1 MAMEHPLRITF
12 KNTDYIFQLIRSTPI
27 TRETTEFQILLNG
40 SPITISKEPKGWV
53 AADSQEDP
61 ELIDAIGRTL
71 ALRYRI

>member
-12 KNTDYIFQLIRSTPI
+12 KNNDYTFQLIRNIPI

-40 SPITISKEPKGWV
+40 SPITISKEGRGWV
-53 AADSQEDP
+53 ADSQEDP